1 MDEKF
6 KKLIRIEWLDRD
18 QVAKD
23 LRKKLKELEDKKIKM
38 EFKY

>member
-23 LRKKLKELEDKKIKM
+23 LRKKLKELEAKKLKWN
-38 EFKY
+38 